1 MAHEDLVDA
10 ELAEL
15 LRQTGIDLSTLP
27 AVMNTEQL
35 APVLGMTPA
44 ALAQDR
50 YRCGGI
56 PYVKVGRRVR
66 YLRADVC
73 RYLIANRSEG
83 TDGRSENT

>member
-1 MAHEDLVDA
+1 MAHADVVDA
-10 ELAEL
+10 GLAEL

-27 AVMNTEQL
+27 AVMNTKQL
-35 APVLGMTPA
+35 ALLLGLTPA

-50 YRCGGI
+50 YRWRGI

-73 RYLIANRSEG
+73 RYLIAHRSG
-83 TDGRSENT
+83 GNGAC